1 AAPVRL
7 IVSAAPAASRET
19 VAGPLAGSIGRPA
32 FKVDIGKS
40 RTALPGQFTLEWNP
54 NEHAFAERTENSVA
68 VVPASQRGA
77 DPAPASGAVLAFPAL
92 ASSASGDQPSR
103 QQHPAHR
110 SPRRAG

>member
-1 AAPVRL
+1 
-7 IVSAAPAASRET
+7 T

-54 NEHAFAERTENSVA
+54 NEHAFAEKTENPVA

-77 DPAPASGAVLAFPAL
+77 DPAPASGAILAFPAVG
-92 ASSASGDQPSR
+92 SPASGDQPSR